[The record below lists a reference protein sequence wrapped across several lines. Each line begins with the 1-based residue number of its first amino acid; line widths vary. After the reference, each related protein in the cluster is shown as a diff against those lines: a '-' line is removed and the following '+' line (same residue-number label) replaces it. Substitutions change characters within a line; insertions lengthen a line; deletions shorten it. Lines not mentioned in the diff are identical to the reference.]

1 MTDKAAKDVLHK
13 LTLDLIDRI
22 GSLEKRL
29 KTLEKKVDACCN
41 NKYKWKEPY
50 DRDPY
55 PNPWP
60 YPRYDSHSTN
70 YSSEMSDIR
79 ELLEATKTVLDGLF
93 GDEER

>member
-1 MTDKAAKDVLHK
+1 MTDKSAKDVLHK

-22 GSLEKRL
+22 ASLEKRL
-29 KTLEKKVDACCN
+29 KSLEKKVDACCS
-41 NKYKWKEPY
+41 KKWKDPY

-60 YPRYDSHSTN
+60 YPRYDH
-70 YSSEMSDIR
+70 YASEMTDIR
-79 ELLEATKTVLDGLF
+79 ELLEATKNVLGGLF